1 MVAVSV
7 LAAGASAAE
16 ESGARE
22 AMRKVVRRV
31 SAVFMTKIRTK
42 GKDESIIRRM
52 RGETFA
58 RFPALFKFLS

>member
-1 MVAVSV
+1 MMAVSV

-16 ESGARE
+16 ESGAIE

-42 GKDESIIRRM
+42 EKDESIIRRM

-58 RFPALFKFLS
+58 GIPALFNFLS